1 MMKMDFPVEETV
13 KARHS
18 IRSYQ
23 ESPIPAEVMEKIRSY
38 MQELSN
44 PFAVEVSFHL
54 LEKEVTADGEKL
66 GTYGVIKG
74 ASHFIGASVAP
85 CELGLEAL
93 GYSFE
98 KLLLYITSLGL
109 GTCWLG
115 GTFDRSAF
123 ATAMKLKNGDL
134 FPAISPFGYP
144 QEKKRMMESMMRWLA
159 KSDQRQE
166 WSALYFEQDFAHPL
180 TQAAAGKYAF
190 PLEMMRLAPSA
201 VNKQPWRVVKTN
213 DAFHFYK
220 THSEKESKLGID
232 IQRTDV
238 GIAACHFHLAAQERD
253 LPGHFTRLQNPVT
266 KTAESVDYLFSWVED
281 VI

>member
-1 MMKMDFPVEETV
+1 MMKMNFPVEKTV
-13 KARHS
+13 RARQS

-23 ESPIPAEVMEKIRSY
+23 ETPIPAEVISKIRSY
-38 MQELSN
+38 MEELTN
-44 PFAVEVSFHL
+44 PFSVEVSLHL
-54 LEKEVTADGEKL
+54 LEKNVTSNGEKL

-98 KLLLYITSLGL
+98 KLILYITSLGL

-123 ATAMKLKNGDL
+123 SSAMKRNPDEF
-134 FPAISPFGYP
+134 FPVISPFGYA
-144 QEKKRMMESMMRWLA
+144 QEKKRMLESMMRFVA

-166 WSALYFEQDFAHPL
+166 WSALFFEEDFAHPL
-180 TQAAAGKYAF
+180 TQAAAGDYAF
-190 PLEMMRLAPSA
+190 PLEMLRLAPSA
-201 VNKQPWRVVKTN
+201 VNKQPWRVVKSN
-213 DAFHFYK
+213 GHFHFYK
-220 THSEKESKLGID
+220 IHSEKESKLGID

-238 GIAACHFHLAAQERD
+238 GIAACHFHLSAQERD
-253 LPGHFTRLQNPVT
+253 LIGHFTRLKNPILQ
-266 KTAESVDYLFSWVED
+266 APGLDYLFSWVKE
-281 VI
+281 